1 MMRQMMD
8 AVEAEVE
15 RRVAEKR
22 LEIDAE
28 LERRTAEQR
37 AHLAR
42 EVLVMSGKR
51 AELDSLLDKLT
62 ERISHS
68 LAVSDTDSV
77 ASSAP
82 ASAPAPLVRGAPSS
96 QLDFI
101 FNQLRPR
108 KCSIVWIVLRAAY
121 NATPAHFEIGEAH
134 VSSADPTPHHTIYY
148 KCPVLG
154 LSGPETPCVVKIHV
168 QYTPAT
174 NTRGRIFNRVT
185 AQTLANSTV
194 PQEIAN
200 FC

>member
-22 LEIDAE
+22 LEIEAE

-62 ERISHS
+62 ERISSPS

-77 ASSAP
+77 ASSA
-82 ASAPAPLVRGAPSS
+82 SAPRGAPSH

-101 FNQLRPR
+101 FNKLRPR
-108 KCSIVWIVLRAAY
+108 SMGVMWPVLRAAY
-121 NATPAHFEIGEAH
+121 NATPAHFEIGEGH
-134 VSSADPTPHHTIYY
+134 VSDADPTPHYTIYY
-148 KCPVLG
+148 KCPVHTQRTVG
-154 LSGPETPCVVKIHV
+154 EYVVRIHV
-168 QYTPAT
+168 HYTEVAGQRPK
-174 NTRGRIFNRVT
+174 FNRVW
-185 AQTLANSTV
+185 ALTLANSNV

>member
-1 MMRQMMD
+1 MMD

-77 ASSAP
+77 ASSA
-82 ASAPAPLVRGAPSS
+82 SAPAPVSAPLTRGAPSS

-121 NATPAHFEIGEAH
+121 NANPAHFEIGEGH
-134 VSSADPTPHHTIYY
+134 ISSADPTPHHTIYY

-154 LSGPETPCVVKIHV
+154 FSGAMTPCVVKIHV
-168 QYTPAT
+168 QYSLPS
-174 NTRGRIFNRVT
+174 RMFNRVT
-185 AQTLANSTV
+185 ALTLANSTV

-200 FC
+200 FS

>member
-1 MMRQMMD
+1 MMD

-28 LERRTAEQR
+28 LERRSAEQR

-77 ASSAP
+77 ASSAS

-121 NATPAHFEIGEAH
+121 NATPAHFEIGEGH
-134 VSSADPTPHHTIYY
+134 VSSADPTPHYTIYY

-154 LSGPETPCVVKIHV
+154 GSGAVSCCVVKIHV
-168 QYTPAT
+168 QYSLPS
-174 NTRGRIFNRVT
+174 RMFNRVT
-185 AQTLANSTV
+185 ALSLAGSNV

>member
-22 LEIDAE
+22 LEIEAE

-62 ERISHS
+62 ERTYSPS

-77 ASSAP
+77 TSS
-82 ASAPAPLVRGAPSS
+82 ASAPRGSPRCT
-96 QLDFI
+96 LDFI

-108 KCSIVWIVLRAAY
+108 SMGVMWPVLRAAY
-121 NATPAHFEIGEAH
+121 NATPAHFEIGEGHA
-134 VSSADPTPHHTIYY
+134 SSADPITHYTIFY
-148 KCPVLG
+148 KCPILRDDG
-154 LSGPETPCVVKIHV
+154 TTGQYVVKVHV

-174 NTRGRIFNRVT
+174 NTRGRIINHVT
-185 AQTLANSTV
+185 ACTLANSKE

>member
-1 MMRQMMD
+1 MFSQMMT
-8 AVEAEVE
+8 VIEEEVE

-22 LEIDAE
+22 LEIEAE

-62 ERISHS
+62 ERISSPS
-68 LAVSDTDSV
+68 LAVSDTESDDS
-77 ASSAP
+77 S
-82 ASAPAPLVRGAPSS
+82 ASAPRGSPSCT
-96 QLDFI
+96 LDFI

-108 KCSIVWIVLRAAY
+108 TSGVMWPVLRAAY
-121 NATPAHFEIGEAH
+121 NATPAHFEIGEGH
-134 VSSADPTPHHTIYY
+134 VSSGDPIPHYTIFY
-148 KCPVLG
+148 KCPVHTYDG
-154 LSGPETPCVVKIHV
+154 TVRQSVIKIHV

-185 AQTLANSTV
+185 ACTLANSTV